1 MLAVIILRDL
11 RRELV
16 RLYSE
21 EGAMLSGVRRRQR
34 KLTELKAGG
43 GL

>member
-1 MLAVIILRDL
+1 MLAVILRDL
-11 RRELV
+11 HRELV

-34 KLTELKAGG
+34 KLTELKVGEG
-43 GL
+43 P

>member
-1 MLAVIILRDL
+1 MLAVILTDL

-21 EGAMLSGVRRRQR
+21 EGAMLTGVRRSQR
-34 KLTELKAGG
+34 KLTELKVGG
-43 GL
+43 GP